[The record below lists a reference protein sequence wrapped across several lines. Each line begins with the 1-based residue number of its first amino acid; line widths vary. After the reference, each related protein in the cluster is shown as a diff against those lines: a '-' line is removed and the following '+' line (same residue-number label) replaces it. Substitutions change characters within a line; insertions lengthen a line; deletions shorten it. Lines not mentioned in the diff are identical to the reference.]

1 MRTVRFFFGI
11 GSRYSYLAATQ
22 VPRLAGETGARFDWR
37 AIHSPELIAGAG
49 PDPFRAENRRGQY
62 DAAYR
67 TRDAMRWARYYGVGY
82 HEPPWAEID
91 WKLMALGAVAADSL
105 GAGEAFATRL
115 FRACFAE
122 AKAPRDIAALVE
134 LAQSVGLPAQAFRD
148 ALASP
153 ATAAR
158 HRENLEAARAAGA
171 FGVPS
176 FVLDDGQLFWGQD
189 RLPLLRQ
196 ELLAGTAPLRGA
208 HES

>member
-11 GSRYSYLAATQ
+11 GSRYSYLAAAQ
-22 VPRLAGETGARFDWR
+22 VPLLARETGARFDWR
-37 AIHSPELIAGAG
+37 ALHSPELIAGAG
-49 PDPFRAENRRGQY
+49 PDPFRSENRRGQY

-67 TRDAMRWARYYGVGY
+67 TRDATRWARYYGVDY

-91 WKLMALGAVAADSL
+91 WKLLALSAVAADAL

-115 FRACFAE
+115 FKACFAE
-122 AKAPRDIAALVE
+122 ARAPRDIPALAE
-134 LAQSVGLPAQAFRD
+134 LAQSVGLSAQAFSD
-148 ALASP
+148 VLASP
-153 ATAAR
+153 ATFAR
-158 HRENLEAARAAGA
+158 HRENLDSARAAGA

-196 ELLAGTAPLRGA
+196 ELLTPVRVP
-208 HES
+208 

>member
-22 VPRLAGETGARFDWR
+22 VPSLARETGARFEWR
-37 AIHSPELIAGAG
+37 AIHSPELIADAG

-67 TRDAMRWARYYGVGY
+67 TQDATRWARFYSVPYS
-82 HEPPWAEID
+82 EPPWSEID
-91 WKLMALGAVAADSL
+91 WKMLALSAVAADAQ
-105 GAGEAFATRL
+105 GAGEAFAMRL
-115 FRACFAE
+115 FQACFAE
-122 AKAPRDIAALVE
+122 AQAPRRQPALIE
-134 LAQSVGLPAQAFRD
+134 LAGSIGLPKSAFGQ
-148 ALASP
+148 ALAS
-153 ATAAR
+153 ADIAER
-158 HRENLEAARAAGA
+158 HQHNLEAARAAGA

-196 ELLAGTAPLRGA
+196 ELLSRRGPVR
-208 HES
+208 

>member
-22 VPRLAGETGARFDWR
+22 VSSLARETGARFEWR

-62 DAAYR
+62 DSAYR
-67 TRDAMRWARYYGVGY
+67 TQDATRWARYYGVVY
-82 HEPPWAEID
+82 REPPWPEID
-91 WKLMALGAVAADSL
+91 WKMLALAAVAADAQ
-105 GAGEAFATRL
+105 GAGEAFAKRL
-115 FRACFAE
+115 FQACFADSH
-122 AKAPRDIAALVE
+122 APRNRHSLIE
-134 LAQSVGLPAQAFRD
+134 LAEAVGLPGSAFGE

-153 ATAAR
+153 DVAER
-158 HRENLEAARAAGA
+158 HSRNLEAARAAGA

-196 ELLAGTAPLRGA
+196 ELLRSRGPAP
-208 HES
+208 

>member
-22 VPRLAGETGARFDWR
+22 VPLLARETGARFEWC

-49 PDPFRAENRRGQY
+49 SDPFRAENRRGQY

-67 TRDAMRWARYYGVGY
+67 TQDTTRWARFYGVVY
-82 HEPPWAEID
+82 REPPWAEVD
-91 WKLMALGAVAADSL
+91 WRLMALAAVAADAM

-115 FRACFAE
+115 FGACFVEGA
-122 AKAPRDIAALVE
+122 APRSTQALVD
-134 LAQSVGLPAQAFRD
+134 LAQSVGLAAPAFRD

-153 ATAAR
+153 AAAER
-158 HRENLEAARAAGA
+158 HRQNLEAARAAGA

-176 FVLDDGQLFWGQD
+176 FVLDDGQLYWGQD

-196 ELLAGTAPLRGA
+196 ELLSPRGPRP
-208 HES
+208 

>member
-1 MRTVRFFFGI
+1 MRTVQFFFGI

-22 VPRLAGETGARFDWR
+22 VPSLARETGARFEWR
-37 AIHSPELIAGAG
+37 AIHSPELIAGVG

-67 TRDAMRWARYYGVGY
+67 TQDATRWASYYGVPY
-82 HEPPWAEID
+82 REPPWGEID
-91 WKLMALGAVAADSL
+91 WKMLALGAVAADAQ
-105 GAGEAFATRL
+105 GAGEAFAKRL
-115 FRACFAE
+115 FQACFAD
-122 AKAPRDIAALVE
+122 AHAPRNRQSLIE
-134 LAQSVGLPAQAFRD
+134 LAESVGLPGGAFGE

-153 ATAAR
+153 DVAER
-158 HRENLEAARAAGA
+158 HSRNLEAARAAGA

-196 ELLAGTAPLRGA
+196 ELLNLRGPA
-208 HES
+208 P

>member
-1 MRTVRFFFGI
+1 MRTVQFFFGI

-22 VPRLAGETGARFDWR
+22 VPSLARETAARFEWR
-37 AIHSPELIAGAG
+37 AIHSPELIASAG

-67 TRDAMRWARYYGVGY
+67 TQDATRWASYYGVPY
-82 HEPPWAEID
+82 REPPWVEID
-91 WKLMALGAVAADSL
+91 WKMLALGAVAADTM

-115 FRACFAE
+115 FQACFAE
-122 AKAPRDIAALVE
+122 AAPRSRQVLTG
-134 LAQSVGLPAQAFRD
+134 LAESIGLPGGTFAK
-148 ALASP
+148 ALASTEV
-153 ATAAR
+153 AER
-158 HRENLEAARAAGA
+158 HGRNLEAARAAGA

-196 ELLAGTAPLRGA
+196 ELLNLRGPA
-208 HES
+208 P

>member
-22 VPRLAGETGARFDWR
+22 VPRLAEETGARFDWR
-37 AIHSPELIAGAG
+37 ALHSPELIAGAG

-62 DAAYR
+62 DGAYR
-67 TRDAMRWARYYGVGY
+67 TQDATRWARYYGVAYG
-82 HEPPWAEID
+82 EPPWAEID
-91 WKLMALGAVAADSL
+91 WKAMALAAVAADGM

-115 FRACFAE
+115 FKACFAE
-122 AKAPRDIAALVE
+122 ARAPRDTPALVG
-134 LAQSVGLPAQAFRD
+134 LAQSVGLSAPAFSD
-148 ALASP
+148 ALGSP
-153 ATAAR
+153 ATAER
-158 HRENLEAARAAGA
+158 HRENLAAARAAGA

-196 ELLAGTAPLRGA
+196 ALLSSPVPGP
-208 HES
+208 

>member
-22 VPRLAGETGARFDWR
+22 VPQLARETGARFDWR
-37 AIHSPELIAGAG
+37 AVNSAELIGGAG

-62 DAAYR
+62 DGAYR
-67 TRDAMRWARYYGVGY
+67 TRDATRWARYYGVPYG
-82 HEPPWAEID
+82 EPPWAEID
-91 WKLMALGAVAADSL
+91 WRAMALAAVAADMMGS
-105 GAGEAFATRL
+105 GEAFAARL
-115 FRACFAE
+115 FQACFVE
-122 AKAPRDIAALVE
+122 ARAPRDTPALVE
-134 LAQSVGLPAQAFRD
+134 LARSVGLAAPAFRD

-153 ATAAR
+153 ATAER

-196 ELLAGTAPLRGA
+196 ELLSPRAPER
-208 HES
+208 

>member
-22 VPRLAGETGARFDWR
+22 VPPLARETGARFDWR
-37 AIHSPELIAGAG
+37 ALHSPELIAGAG

-62 DAAYR
+62 DGAYR
-67 TRDAMRWARYYGVGY
+67 TQDATRWARYYGGPY
-82 HEPPWAEID
+82 REPPGAEID
-91 WKLMALGAVAADSL
+91 WKAMALAAVAADVTGS
-105 GAGEAFATRL
+105 GEAFATCL
-115 FRACFAE
+115 FKACFAE
-122 AKAPRDIAALVE
+122 GRAPRGTPALVE
-134 LAQSVGLPAQAFRD
+134 LAQSVGLSAQAFSD

-153 ATAAR
+153 ATAER
-158 HRENLEAARAAGA
+158 HRENLESARAAGA

-196 ELLAGTAPLRGA
+196 ELLSPLSPAR
-208 HES
+208 